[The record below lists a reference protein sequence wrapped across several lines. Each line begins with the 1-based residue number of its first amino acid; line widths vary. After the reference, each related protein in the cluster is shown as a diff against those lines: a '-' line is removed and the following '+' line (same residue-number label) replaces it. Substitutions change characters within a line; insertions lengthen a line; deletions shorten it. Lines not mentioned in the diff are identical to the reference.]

1 MIILLKKNSLFV
13 LCEMVHLNYKRFGQM
28 RSCLLVDVKT
38 IPPNK
43 NRFVFKNY
51 NHQYTMCE
59 MIKLDNERS
68 AVLLRNGLSKIRI
81 HANIY
86 KWFLFNVKSNDLIE
100 RQMV

>member
-1 MIILLKKNSLFV
+1 
-13 LCEMVHLNYKRFGQM
+13 
-28 RSCLLVDVKT
+28 
-38 IPPNK
+38 
-43 NRFVFKNY
+43 
-51 NHQYTMCE
+51 MCE

-68 AVLLRNGLSKIRI
+68 AVLLRNDLSTIRI